1 MARCKFIVLRAR
13 EEHTDERDKTSV
25 QKTHSIWDVPVE
37 DAVLQIHLSEVDV
50 RLVFVVELR
59 QPFHPQRRYLWPLL
73 LLLGIPRSLAEPDQ
87 ACWRCQ
93 ICAGSLW
100 MELEHI
106 GVRGMEEAGAVVS
119 RTK

>member
-59 QPFHPQRRYLWPLL
+59 Q